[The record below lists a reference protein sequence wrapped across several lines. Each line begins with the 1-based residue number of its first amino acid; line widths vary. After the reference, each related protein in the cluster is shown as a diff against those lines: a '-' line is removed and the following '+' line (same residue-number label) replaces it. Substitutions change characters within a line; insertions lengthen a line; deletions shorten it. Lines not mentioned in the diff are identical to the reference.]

1 MLVLNTQ
8 TNEIGDFLMLGSS
21 PSSGTLKSDTETL
34 YVSDSTA
41 GHVVPVAMATRQV
54 LRPIT
59 VGSAPRTSRLTPGGD
74 ILLVVDTASNDLAVI
89 RPKTANLITLIPV
102 GSQPR
107 DLAIKVF

>member
-1 MLVLNTQ
+1 
-8 TNEIGDFLMLGSS
+8 
-21 PSSGTLKSDTETL
+21 
-34 YVSDSTA
+34 
-41 GHVVPVAMATRQV
+41 MATRQV

-102 GSQPR
+102 GSKPR

>member
-1 MLVLNTQ
+1 
-8 TNEIGDFLMLGSS
+8 
-21 PSSGTLKSDTETL
+21 
-34 YVSDSTA
+34 
-41 GHVVPVAMATRQV
+41 
-54 LRPIT
+54 

-102 GSQPR
+102 GSKPR